1 MSQSNQSRPQ
11 RKEAVRVFAPEFN
24 AAEIEFKDPDEI
36 EEQGEERAPNYV
48 LLPTGGRAN
57 RVLMCGSLTETTE
70 VSEKIVRARLVDET
84 GENFFVYAGQ
94 QYNQDEYGKLQRLD
108 APEHLMIIGKPSTY
122 TTDEGETYVSI
133 DPEEVI
139 VTSQGTRS
147 RWAAETAEKTLDR
160 IDAFEGGTAPH
171 GEEAEAHYD
180 YDLSE
185 LRSHIENVVD
195 ELTGDGESEEG
206 DDAGVDEGAADADAG
221 AADGDSEATAA

>member
-24 AAEIEFKDPDEI
+24 EAEIEFKDPDEI
-36 EEQGEERAPNYV
+36 EEQGEERAANYV
-48 LLPTGGRAN
+48 LLPTGDRAN

-70 VSEKIVRARLVDET
+70 VSEKIIRARLVDET

-94 QYNQDEYGKLQRLD
+94 RYNQDEYGQLGRLE
-108 APEHLMIIGKPSTY
+108 APEHLMVIGKPSTY
-122 TTDEGETYVSI
+122 TTDEGDTYVSI

-139 VTSQGTRS
+139 VTDQETRE
-147 RWAAETAEKTLDR
+147 RWAAETAEQTLDR
-160 IDAFEGGTAPH
+160 IEALEAGDAPH

-185 LRSHIENVVD
+185 LRGHVENVVEELAAGNSESETAD
-195 ELTGDGESEEG
+195 EGESEAEP
-206 DDAGVDEGAADADAG
+206 EEADADPE
-221 AADGDSEATAA
+221 AAAA

>member
-24 AAEIEFKDPDEI
+24 EAEIEFKDPDEI
-36 EEQGEERAPNYV
+36 EEQGEERAANYV

-70 VSEKIVRARLVDET
+70 VSEKIIRARLVDET
-84 GENFFVYAGQ
+84 GENFFLYAGQ
-94 QYNQDEYGKLQRLD
+94 QYNQDEYGQLKRLD

-122 TTDEGETYVSI
+122 TTDEGDTYVSI

-139 VTSQGTRS
+139 ITDQGTRE
-147 RWAAETAEKTLDR
+147 RWAAETADQTLDR
-160 IDAFEGGTAPH
+160 IEAFEAGNAPYQ
-171 GEEAEAHYD
+171 EEAGAHYD

-185 LRSHIENVVD
+185 LRAHIENVVA
-195 ELTGDGESEEG
+195 ELAGDNEDAEADNEESEAEPEPEEG
-206 DDAGVDEGAADADAG
+206 DIDPEAA
-221 AADGDSEATAA
+221 AA

>member
-11 RKEAVRVFAPEFN
+11 RKEAVRVLAPEFN

-36 EEQGEERAPNYV
+36 EEQGEERAANYV
-48 LLPTGGRAN
+48 LLPTGDRAN

-70 VSEKIVRARLVDET
+70 VNEKIVRARLVDET

-108 APEHLMIIGKPSTY
+108 APEHLMVIGKPSTY
-122 TTDEGETYVSI
+122 TTDEGDTYVSI

-139 VTSQGTRS
+139 VTTQETRN
-147 RWAAETAEKTLDR
+147 RWAAEAAEHTLDR
-160 IDAFEGGTAPH
+160 IEAFEAGTAPH

-180 YDLSE
+180 YDIPE
-185 LRSHIENVVD
+185 LRAHIENVVD
-195 ELTGDGESEEG
+195 ELAESGENSEG
-206 DDAGVDEGAADADAG
+206 DDASVEEGAADAEAD
-221 AADGDSEATAA
+221 AADADSEATAA